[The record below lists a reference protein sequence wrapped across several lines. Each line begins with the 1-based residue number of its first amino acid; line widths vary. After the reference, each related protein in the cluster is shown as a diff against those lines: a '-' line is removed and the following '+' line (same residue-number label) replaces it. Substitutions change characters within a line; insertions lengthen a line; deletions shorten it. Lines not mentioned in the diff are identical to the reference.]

1 MALAAT
7 LTHSYL
13 SERCEDPNFGAAP
26 NVGMSPVPEAAP
38 NTDVDADGLTLKG
51 RDGTDGVVSMG
62 MCCATSSAAT
72 P

>member
-38 NTDVDADGLTLKG
+38 NNGTGGCWKLSGLEA
-51 RDGTDGVVSMG
+51 GTVGVVSMG
-62 MCCATSSAAT
+62 MFCATSAAT